1 MAGWTEIK
9 ESPET
14 PIATVQRWGSLS
26 SFLLAVTFI
35 IPPWIYLVGDL
46 RAAIGPFAYALAD
59 FLFGPVCAASLIMT
73 LVVLRERIGE
83 CAPRQMSLALLA
95 AALAGAMFV
104 TVAFVRAANREY
116 LTHHPELE
124 TLLLPAWT
132 TLMTGAIAT
141 GWHFLGWALLLIGS
155 AGWAARRL
163 PRGLSVLYMVAGIA
177 SLFVYLLPDAH
188 GLVAIFGVMVSI
200 WQGVVL
206 WKAEPGATSA
216 SEITA
221 DKPDQV

>member
-9 ESPET
+9 ESTET
-14 PIATVQRWGSLS
+14 SISTIQQWGSLS
-26 SFLLAVTFI
+26 SFLLTVTFI
-35 IPPWIYLVGDL
+35 VPPWIYLVGDL

-59 FLFGPVCAASLIMT
+59 FLFGPVCAASLVLT
-73 LVVLRERIGE
+73 LVALRERIGE
-83 CAPRQMSLALLA
+83 YAPRQMSLALLA

-104 TVAFVRAANREY
+104 SVAFVRAANRQY

-124 TLLLPAWT
+124 TMLLPAWT
-132 TLMTGAIAT
+132 TLVTGVIMT

-155 AGWAARRL
+155 AGWASRRL
-163 PRGLSVLYMVAGIA
+163 PRGLSALSMVAGIV

-206 WKAEPGATSA
+206 WKAEPGATLA

-221 DKPDQV
+221 EQPDRS